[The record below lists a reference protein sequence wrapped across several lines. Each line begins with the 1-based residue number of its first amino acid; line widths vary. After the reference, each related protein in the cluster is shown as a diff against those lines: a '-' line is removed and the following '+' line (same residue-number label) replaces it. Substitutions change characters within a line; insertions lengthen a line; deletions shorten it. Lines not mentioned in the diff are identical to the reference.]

1 MVVTPIE
8 SAQVIFYSSPLSH
21 FSFFTF
27 FHPHPFSFSSAVP
40 SKSTMSHDATP
51 DDAASCSASV
61 TSSVDSSTHTS
72 TASPPPS
79 SHPPSPPI
87 TTPVTKPTHPTHPVS
102 STSAPPGLLNLGN
115 TCYLNSVLQILYH
128 VPTFRAGLLRYRPTH
143 HTRAQPA
150 PFACCL
156 VRVLQEVF
164 ESLRQ
169 AEETVACEKRSR
181 GVGRDGSGS
190 GDRGEDGE
198 DEEEV
203 AREDVDYVAPRRLIN
218 LLRDERV
225 CTEFDARGQQDAHEF
240 MVFLLGKVSD
250 CMQMEEREGEGMGGE
265 EDGEEE
271 RDMVAQNYAQGS
283 LRVFGGKKEGE
294 NVSCGVGGRVAKRRR
309 CGREA
314 VNGEANNEDVEKREE
329 NTEGRRECE
338 GGGEVGVGTRKRRR
352 GGGGNLVRGV
362 FEGCAVTAT
371 RCYECEGESRRSER
385 FMNVSVPVAT
395 GKCLGWALSSEC
407 AGEELRGGDKYF
419 CGVCRTYTEARRWW
433 GLEEV
438 GEVFTVHLKLFAYGG
453 RVHGGKVGVAIEC
466 PMKTGLGEWF
476 VGKGKD
482 KEGEEVEY
490 RLTGVIVHEGS
501 GAMSGH
507 YYAYVR
513 RESGWFCCDD
523 LYVVSVGEEEM
534 RGTLFTAMKSK
545 RTAYLLFYSRV

>member
-1 MVVTPIE
+1 M
-8 SAQVIFYSSPLSH
+8 PL
-21 FSFFTF
+21 
-27 FHPHPFSFSSAVP
+27 
-40 SKSTMSHDATP
+40 DATP

-79 SHPPSPPI
+79 HPPSPPTATATATA
-87 TTPVTKPTHPTHPVS
+87 TTTTTTKPTPPTHPVS
-102 STSAPPGLLNLGN
+102 PTSAPPGLLNLGN
-115 TCYLNSVLQILYH
+115 TCYLNSVLQIIYH

-150 PFACCL
+150 PFACRL
-156 VRVLQEVF
+156 VRALREVF
-164 ESLRQ
+164 ESLRR
-169 AEETVACEKRSR
+169 AEDAFARETR
-181 GVGRDGSGS
+181 GRAGAGN
-190 GDRGEDGE
+190 RGEGGE
-198 DEEEV
+198 DEEDL
-203 AREDVDYVAPRRLIN
+203 AREDVDYVAPQRLIN

-240 MVFLLGKVSD
+240 MVFLLDKVSD
-250 CMQMEEREGEGMGGE
+250 CMQIEEGEGDRMDDEDEDEDENEDGDDG
-265 EDGEEE
+265 EDGE
-271 RDMVAQNYAQGS
+271 RNMVAQNCVDGPI
-283 LRVFGGKKEGE
+283 RVFGGKREAESVDRGE
-294 NVSCGVGGRVAKRRR
+294 GGRVAKRRR
-309 CGREA
+309 RGEDAANGA
-314 VNGEANNEDVEKREE
+314 VGSRDVEEREE
-329 NTEGRRECE
+329 GNGANRECK
-338 GGGEVGVGTRKRRR
+338 GGGDGGVVTRKRRR
-352 GGGGNLVRGV
+352 GGGGNLVKGV

-407 AGEELRGGDKYF
+407 AGEELRGGNKYF

-453 RVHGGKVGVAIEC
+453 RVHGGKVGVAMEC
-466 PMKTGLGEWF
+466 PMKTGLGEWS
-476 VGKGKD
+476 VGRGKG

-523 LYVVSVGEEEM
+523 LYVLNVGEDEL
-534 RGTLFTAMKSK
+534 RSTLFTAMKSK